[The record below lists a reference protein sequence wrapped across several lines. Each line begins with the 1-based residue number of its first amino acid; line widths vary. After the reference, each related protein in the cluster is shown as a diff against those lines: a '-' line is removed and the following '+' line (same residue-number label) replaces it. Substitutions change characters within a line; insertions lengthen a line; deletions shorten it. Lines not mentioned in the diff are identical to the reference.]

1 VGLAPEDIDAV
12 IITHLHW
19 DHVGGAACY
28 PGAVF
33 YLQQEE
39 LDRWTEVAQDH
50 NFRALSLLSM
60 DFGDLAT
67 LRELKDQ
74 GRLVLLDGEKDDL
87 FPGISI
93 RVSLFAHSF
102 AQQMVLVENDPGV
115 YIIAGDVC
123 NRPENLIGT
132 DEFAFFMPNP
142 KFAVGGAYN
151 AVKDY
156 KRIMGW
162 MKGDIDR
169 VVMTHDGTRKFRNP
183 GAEIEPGL
191 AVYKIST

>member
-1 VGLAPEDIDAV
+1 
-12 IITHLHW
+12 
-19 DHVGGAACY
+19 
-28 PGAVF
+28 
-33 YLQQEE
+33 
-39 LDRWTEVAQDH
+39 
-50 NFRALSLLSM
+50 
-60 DFGDLAT
+60 
-67 LRELKDQ
+67 
-74 GRLVLLDGEKDDL
+74 
-87 FPGISI
+87 
-93 RVSLFAHSF
+93 
-102 AQQMVLVENDPGV
+102 MVLVENDPGV